1 MSTAQETAARS
12 CDYVV
17 PVVHVRVPQRVG
29 NTTFWL
35 GLTGAVIGGVVEFPL
50 AAAIA
55 TGVVV
60 SRHRRNELTDGPL
73 DRRFMSAD
81 V

>member
-12 CDYVV
+12 RDYVV
-17 PVVHVRVPQRVG
+17 PVVHVRVPQWVG

-60 SRHRRNELTDGPL
+60 SRHRRK
-73 DRRFMSAD
+73 
-81 V
+81 